1 MDRLVNDPETDEY
14 VHWNDAGTAFVIPN
28 SQLMAEN
35 VLPRSFKTINFASF
49 VRQLNSN
56 FSLIL
61 SLTNPV
67 YGFHKVPHLN
77 DGALHTESAPEVWEF
92 TNPSF
97 TRDDPDLADIVRKKN
112 EAEKARSAKRQGS
125 PEAKPRPSA
134 YPAIE
139 APPNPTTTPR
149 DMAVVYEEIRNI
161 KRHQNAVIGEL
172 KRLKTDNDALWTEA
186 AEARARYDQ
195 QQTTINK
202 MLKFLSTVF
211 SPNKSNAAGSLSN
224 RNRGLLTGP
233 SAFEELSDDS
243 VLTPEA
249 QETGAREL
257 SNLFGGQQ
265 PILPTNAGD
274 AAWWQNLVKNTGDGG
289 LLNLS
294 SDPSYVAQND
304 ILAPYEAPP
313 TEMTQHRNSLA
324 AMEHA
329 VNQTDQ
335 SIGRISNVLG
345 INDWDTYN
353 FSNPQNID
361 GISFDAFAQPATA
374 TATTTE
380 NQPEYRFEDFI
391 RSNPP
396 FPELSNEQD
405 TDENGT
411 ILDQN
416 EEDTPPQPEVLDTRF
431 ESLSREAT
439 PKANVFNA
447 QYPSD
452 EGNRKRTR
460 SQTAATG
467 LSPAQKRTR

>member
-1 MDRLVNDPETDEY
+1 M
-14 VHWNDAGTAFVIPN
+14 
-28 SQLMAEN
+28 
-35 VLPRSFKTINFASF
+35 
-49 VRQLNSN
+49 
-56 FSLIL
+56 
-61 SLTNPV
+61 

-77 DGALHTESAPEVWEF
+77 DGALHTDSTPEVWEF

-97 TRDDPDLADIVRKKN
+97 TRDNPDLAEIVRKKN

-125 PEAKPRPSA
+125 PDAKPRQNA

-139 APPNPTTTPR
+139 APPNPTSPG
-149 DMAVVYEEIRNI
+149 DIAVVYEEIRNI

-195 QQTTINK
+195 QQATINK

-211 SPNKSNAAGSLSN
+211 SPSKSNAAGSLPN

-274 AAWWQNLVKNTGDGG
+274 AAWWHNLVKNTGDGG
-289 LLNLS
+289 PLNLP
-294 SDPSYVAQND
+294 DPTYIPQND
-304 ILAPYEAPP
+304 GLAPYQPP
-313 TEMTQHRNSLA
+313 PAELAQHRNSLA

-345 INDWDTYN
+345 IDDWDNYN
-353 FSNPQNID
+353 FANPQSAD
-361 GISFDAFAQPATA
+361 GLLFDPFTQPA
-374 TATTTE
+374 E
-380 NQPEYRFEDFI
+380 YQPEYRFEDFI
-391 RSNPP
+391 RSNPVP
-396 FPELSNEQD
+396 GPANSQIPMRTGRSSIRTRKTLHHNQKCRTFDSKVCH
-405 TDENGT
+405 GK
-411 ILDQN
+411 
-416 EEDTPPQPEVLDTRF
+416 PPQSQTLSTCGIRVTR
-431 ESLSREAT
+431 EPGREQEAKR
-439 PKANVFNA
+439 PQQDYRRCKREL
-447 QYPSD
+447 D
-452 EGNRKRTR
+452 EGLYISGGDGMALLVT
-460 SQTAATG
+460 
-467 LSPAQKRTR
+467 

>member
-1 MDRLVNDPETDEY
+1 MSTSIGMIPEPPLSFQTHSSWPKTSSHAHSKQSTLLPSSDSST
-14 VHWNDAGTAFVIPN
+14 VHFPLFPLFN
-28 SQLMAEN
+28 S
-35 VLPRSFKTINFASF
+35 T
-49 VRQLNSN
+49 
-56 FSLIL
+56 
-61 SLTNPV
+61 V

-92 TNPSF
+92 TNISF
-97 TRDDPDLADIVRKKN
+97 TRDNPDLADIVRKKN
-112 EAEKARSAKRQGS
+112 EAERARSAKRQGS
-125 PEAKPRPSA
+125 PEAKPRQVP

-139 APPNPTTTPR
+139 APPNPTTPR

-211 SPNKSNAAGSLSN
+211 SPNKSNAAGSLAN
-224 RNRGLLTGP
+224 RSRGLLTGP

-274 AAWWQNLVKNTGDGG
+274 AAWWQNLVKNTSDGG
-289 LLNLS
+289 LLNL
-294 SDPSYVAQND
+294 PNPGYLPQND
-304 ILAPYEAPP
+304 NIAPYEPP
-313 TEMTQHRNSLA
+313 PAELAQHRNSLA

-329 VNQTDQ
+329 VDQTDQ

-345 INDWDTYN
+345 INDWDNYN
-353 FSNPQNID
+353 YPNPPTTD
-361 GISFDAFAQPATA
+361 GLSFDAFAQPTD
-374 TATTTE
+374 

-391 RSNPP
+391 RSNP
-396 FPELSNEQD
+396 FLVQSNNQIPTRTEQSSIRMRRIRLRNRRCQTFD
-405 TDENGT
+405 LKACHGK
-411 ILDQN
+411 
-416 EEDTPPQPEVLDTRF
+416 PPQSQALSTLRIRTTKELGRELEVKLLQQDYRRYK
-431 ESLSREAT
+431 REH
-439 PKANVFNA
+439 
-447 QYPSD
+447 D
-452 EGNRKRTR
+452 EGIYI
-460 SQTAATG
+460 SG
-467 LSPAQKRTR
+467 GGWVLL